1 MTNTAT
7 KIIFLHHSTG
17 IGVWKGNI
25 NKLIFKLTGKGD
37 VERLIDNHNKRNNT
51 NYIIRELSFPKKELY
66 GWKNYPF
73 DYYNIWIK
81 NAGNEPY
88 LNEPTLEM
96 LASEYNVIIF
106 KHCYPVSSIK
116 ADSGSSDLN
125 SELKTIGNYKL
136 QYNAL
141 KQKLLT
147 FPKTKFIIWTGA
159 ALTQA
164 KTNEAEAARA
174 KEFFSWIKETWNEEG
189 DNIYLWDFF
198 ELETEGGLYLKDIY
212 AVNPNN
218 PHPSKKFN
226 AYAAKLFVSR
236 LTDIIENDGQTT
248 NIKGEK
254 R

>member
-1 MTNTAT
+1 MNNSPT

-17 IGVWKGNI
+17 NGVWKGNV

-37 VERLIDNHNKRNNT
+37 VERLIDKHNKRNNT
-51 NYIIRELSFPKKELY
+51 NYYIKELSFPKKELY

-73 DYYNIWIK
+73 DYYNIWVK
-81 NAGNEPY
+81 NAGDKPY

-96 LASEYNVIIF
+96 LASEYSVIIF

-116 ADSGSSDLN
+116 ADSNSVDIN
-125 SELKTIGNYKL
+125 SEIKTIGNYKL

-141 KQKLLT
+141 KQKLRT
-147 FPKTKFIIWTGA
+147 FPATKFIVWTGA
-159 ALTQA
+159 ALTRA
-164 KTNEAEAARA
+164 KTNEAEATRA
-174 KEFFSWIKETWNEEG
+174 KEFFSWVKETWDEAD

-198 ELETEGGLYLKDIY
+198 ELETEGGLYLKDNY

-218 PHPSKKFN
+218 PHPNKKFN

-236 LTDIIENDGQTT
+236 LADIIENDGQTT
-248 NIKGEK
+248 NLKGEK